1 MVERRKEQGMVV
13 RANAVRRLGI
23 IERLA
28 LAHIAGEALAAAPG
42 TQDLH
47 LDASS

>member
-1 MVERRKEQGMVV
+1 MAERLQEQGMVV
-13 RANAVRRLGI
+13 L
-23 IERLA
+23 ERLS
-28 LAHIAGEALAAAPG
+28 LAHIAGQALAAAPG